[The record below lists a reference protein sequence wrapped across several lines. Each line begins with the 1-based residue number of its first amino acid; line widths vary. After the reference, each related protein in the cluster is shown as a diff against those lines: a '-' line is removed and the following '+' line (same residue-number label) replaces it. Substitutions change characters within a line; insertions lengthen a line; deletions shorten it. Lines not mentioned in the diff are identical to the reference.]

1 MSYQALAF
9 FTGLFGSLHCVAMCG
24 PLLMVIPFQ
33 GMSMFSVLIQR
44 LSYQAGRVIIYTIIG
59 LVAGLIGKQF
69 DLLGWQKGLSL
80 FSGLTLILLALPY
93 FFPNKVKVKTHLNLK
108 FSQPLVLLL
117 GKFLTKPYGGLIAG
131 ALNGLL
137 PCGMVYMAVAASLNT
152 GSAEQGANFMF
163 FFGLGT
169 TPLMLLTAIAPL
181 IFKKRIKFSAITP
194 FLFVL
199 IGFWLV
205 IRGSTLQIPFIHKQ
219 HSSSEVV
226 NCK

>member
-24 PLLMVIPFQ
+24 PLLMAIPFQ
-33 GMSMFSVLIQR
+33 GMSLFSVLIQR
-44 LSYQAGRVIIYTIIG
+44 LSYQAGRVMVYTSIG
-59 LVAGLIGKQF
+59 LIAGLIGKQF
-69 DLLGWQKGLSL
+69 DLLGWQKGLSV
-80 FSGLTLILLALPY
+80 FSGLILILLALPY
-93 FFPNKVKVKTHLNLK
+93 FFPEKIRFKTQLKLK
-108 FSQPLVLLL
+108 FSQPLALLL
-117 GKFLTKPYGGLIAG
+117 NKFLNKPYGGLIAG

-169 TPLMLLTAIAPL
+169 TPLMILTAIAPL
-181 IFKKRIKFSAITP
+181 IFRKKIRFSAITP
-194 FLFVL
+194 FLFIL
-199 IGFWLV
+199 IGCWLV
-205 IRGSTLQIPFIHKQ
+205 IRGSNLALPFIHQ
-219 HSSSEVV
+219 EHSTEVP